1 MEGCYLSGI
10 ADIASSEGI
19 AVVESSYMNSQRHYH
34 KFVELV
40 YFDRGNGLH
49 SIENDQHKVSNG
61 DLYILNPF
69 VSHEFHAN
77 EEDGLSVI
85 NIMFYM
91 DFFDFNVEAS
101 TFISD
106 AYRRLMG
113 RDSENDLKVDYIHL
127 HGDRNHNFGKIFR
140 DMIEEF
146 NQKEDGYLRVLHDQL
161 SMLLIYIFREYVNAK
176 SKLGLSV
183 WQKRCVEKAIKYI
196 DEHFVENIS
205 VEMMSKGTGFCQQ
218 YFNKMF
224 KLYTGQTIPQYVRAK
239 RMEFACRLLSQTD
252 KSIEQICV
260 DVGYSDIKHFYKFF
274 KEHKKMTPGEYRKK
288 SDFYINS

>member
-1 MEGCYLSGI
+1 MEGYYLSGVS
-10 ADIASSEGI
+10 DIVSSEGI

-40 YFDRGNGLH
+40 YFDSGSGLH
-49 SIENDQHKVSNG
+49 SIGNEQHKVSSG

-77 EEDGLSVI
+77 KGDGLSVI
-85 NIMFYM
+85 NIMFYI
-91 DFFDFNVEAS
+91 DFFDFNVDAN
-101 TFISD
+101 TFIAD

-113 RDSENDLKVDYIHL
+113 RAENDLQVNYIHL
-127 HGDRNHNFGKIFR
+127 HGDRNHSFGKIFR
-140 DMIEEF
+140 EMIAEF
-146 NQKEDGYLRVLHDQL
+146 NQKEDGYLRILHNQL
-161 SMLLIYIFREYVNAK
+161 SMLLIYIFREYVNAE

-183 WQKRCVEKAIKYI
+183 WQKRCVEKTIKYI

-205 VEMMSKGTGFCQQ
+205 VEMMSKGAGFCPQ
-218 YFNKMF
+218 YLNKMF

-239 RMEFACRLLSQTD
+239 RIEFACRLLSQTD

-260 DVGYSDIKHFYKFF
+260 DIGYSDIKHFYKFF
-274 KEHKKMTPGEYRKK
+274 KEYKKMTPGEYRKK
-288 SDFYINS
+288 SDFYINR